1 VGNDNEKNVLPPPPP
16 ITREVPGLPDGP
28 PPGVPQGKPIAVQ
41 IDIDT
46 YKELMSVLQEMPYKL
61 VGPVMS
67 KLAPGVKAI
76 FEAVPEIVDDPDG
89 ESAE

>member
-1 VGNDNEKNVLPPPPP
+1 VDKKAPENILPPPP
-16 ITREVPGLPDGP
+16 IAP
-28 PPGVPQGKPIAVQ
+28 PMAPQGDPIAVQ

-46 YKELMSVLQEMPYKL
+46 YKELMVVLQEMPYKL
-61 VGPVMS
+61 VGQVMS

-76 FEAVPEIVDDPDG
+76 FEAAPEIVDDPDG

>member
-1 VGNDNEKNVLPPPPP
+1 MNDKATDPLLPPPP
-16 ITREVPGLPDGP
+16 ENP
-28 PPGVPQGKPIAVQ
+28 PAPAIQTPQGDPIGVQ

-46 YKELMSVLQEMPYKL
+46 YKELMAVLQEMPYKL
-61 VGPVMS
+61 VGPVMN

-76 FEAVPEIVDDPDG
+76 FEAAPEIVDDPDG